1 MKKLVSLLE
10 AVTSV
15 TPSLYPYLDFPARA
29 VGSSTPASDKINDV
43 LLSDINAATKAAG
56 LTKSSVTTA
65 VSGHKETTKS
75 GNTSRH
81 TNGTGVDIAII
92 NGSAITKDTGD
103 KLVAQLKGMGY
114 DTSGSES
121 GHPKAVLWQVADHY
135 NHVHVSNTTGVP
147 STPGS
152 DASTEGTTTGVD
164 TTGGNTTADTRS
176 YTASDVGEPNDE
188 FTTAAANMTRGFV
201 EPIVNAM
208 VNKQNESVSNKQ
220 KRILENIQKIKRL
233 L

>member
-1 MKKLVSLLE
+1 MKKLISLLE

-15 TPSLYPYLDFPARA
+15 TPSLYPYVDFPARA

-56 LTKSSVTTA
+56 LTKSSITTA

-121 GHPKAVLWQVADHY
+121 GHPKAVLWQVKDHF
-135 NHVHVSNTTGVP
+135 NHVHVSNTTGAP

-152 DASTEGTTTGVD
+152 DTSTDTSSTDTSSTDNSSTDNSSTTNSSSGDFD
-164 TTGGNTTADTRS
+164 TVAQNIQNGILGSLTSAAVTR
-176 YTASDVGEPNDE
+176 
-188 FTTAAANMTRGFV
+188 
-201 EPIVNAM
+201 
-208 VNKQNESVSNKQ
+208 ESVSFKEQ
-220 KRILENIQKIKRL
+220 RLIKNIEKIKKL